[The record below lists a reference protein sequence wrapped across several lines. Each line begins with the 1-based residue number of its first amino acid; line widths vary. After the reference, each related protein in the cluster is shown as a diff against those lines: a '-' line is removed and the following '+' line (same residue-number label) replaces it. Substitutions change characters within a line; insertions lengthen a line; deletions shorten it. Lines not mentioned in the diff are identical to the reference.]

1 MNQTGIHKLF
11 RTLSLADLSILASS
25 SMAPAYSLAAVM
37 GLVVAAAGT
46 GAPLALIVST
56 IPIAFIAI
64 GFMRLA
70 TQRPS
75 AGGAYTWARMA
86 FGDHPGWFT
95 AVLIIIGY
103 YFGTIACAFP
113 AGVYTINILL
123 PHATPSP
130 LAIALAAIC
139 WTAFSAYF
147 VIIGAR
153 PTARLSAVFL
163 GAEVIALVLIA
174 VLALLHP
181 FAGSPSLGTPGFS
194 IGTTGLVGLVVGA
207 VLSIWISAGW
217 EISTYSSEEST
228 GAATTPGA
236 AGLVGLLS
244 TMALV
249 WFCMLAFSHVGTVS
263 GFTAHQADALA
274 YVAQRIGGGWIS
286 LLMVVNVLVSSAAAL
301 WTTMQLLSRAVFAMG
316 RDKLLPA
323 PLALVHPKYGTPWIA
338 VLAVSVPVALIL
350 LVSGFASSAQHTLST
365 VVSGSSIFL
374 GSTFVITGLACA
386 FLHARQGAERRH
398 IFSGAVLPA
407 VGALWTL
414 GFLIYDVWKQQET
427 FVQGLTL
434 AGIACALAF
443 SLTAGRWAR
452 LKQPMILRSEE
463 EA

>member
-1 MNQTGIHKLF
+1 MSEAKIRKLF

-70 TQRPS
+70 TEKPS
-75 AGGAYTWARMA
+75 AGGAYTWARIA
-86 FGDHPGWFT
+86 FGNRVGWFT

-103 YFGTIACAFP
+103 YFGTVATAFP
-113 AGVYTINILL
+113 AGVYTISIAM
-123 PHATPSP
+123 PHTTATP
-130 LAIALAAIC
+130 LAIAIAGIC

-147 VIIGAR
+147 LIIGAR

-163 GAEVIALVLIA
+163 AAEVGALVLIA
-174 VLALLHP
+174 VLAFVRP
-181 FAGSPSLGTPGFS
+181 FSGTPALGNPGIS
-194 IGTTGLVGLVVGA
+194 IGATGLVGLIVGA
-207 VLSIWISAGW
+207 VLSIWVSAGW

-228 GAATTPGA
+228 GAPTTPGA
-236 AGLVGLLS
+236 GALVGLLG

-249 WFCMLAFSHVGTVS
+249 WFCMLAFLHVGSVG
-263 GFTAHQADALA
+263 GFTGHQDDALA
-274 YVAQRIGGGWIS
+274 YVAQRLGGGWIS
-286 LLMVVNVLVSSAAAL
+286 LLMVANVLVSSAAAL

-323 PLALVHPKYGTPWIA
+323 SLALVHPKFGTPWVAIL
-338 VLAVSVPVALIL
+338 VVTIPVALIL
-350 LVSGFASSAQHTLST
+350 LISGFASSAQHTLAT

-374 GSTFVITGLACA
+374 GSTFIITGLACA
-386 FLHARQGAERRH
+386 SLHARQNAGQRH
-398 IFSGAVLPA
+398 ILSGIVLPA

-414 GFLIYDVWKQQET
+414 AFLIFDVWKQQET

-434 AGIACALAF
+434 AGVACALIF
-443 SLTAGRWAR
+443 SFSAGSWAK
-452 LKQPMILRSEE
+452 LKQPIM
-463 EA
+463 